1 MLKYSTKIPLLSIA
15 GILTLSTL
23 VGGGT
28 FALFTSSAHNS
39 ANTFTAGT
47 LNVTPERDDIPQTGP
62 MFYTSTTSAQAGVVP
77 TGLWAP
83 GDKHT
88 RGLFLENTGTLT
100 ARLTSISAT
109 PVDANGLTASNSS
122 ANQVTLQND
131 TSFSNQS
138 NVTVWE
144 LVPVSSTTGNDDQWS
159 NQETSTQIEECLD
172 GVNRLYQKYGGM
184 GYTGQQLLTAVNNGL
199 LHSINNLT
207 AVSNGQTVNT
217 DSVAV
222 TQMFNDQTSNFVN
235 QSPYN
240 VNSFNDVIQPGQSTL
255 LAFTVGFDL
264 KPPTG
269 SGIDPNSMQGKSVY
283 FNFGTNWVQ
292 TRNNPLAM

>member
-1 MLKYSTKIPLLSIA
+1 MKYSTKIPLLSIA

-264 KPPTG
+264 RPPTG

-283 FNFGTNWVQ
+283 FNFRTNWVQ

>member
-264 KPPTG
+264 RPPTG

-283 FNFGTNWVQ
+283 FNFRTNWVQ

>member
-1 MLKYSTKIPLLSIA
+1 MKLSTKIPLLSVA

-28 FALFTSSAHNS
+28 FALFTSSSQNTT
-39 ANTFTAGT
+39 NTFTAGT

-62 MFYTSTTSAQAGVVP
+62 MFYTSTTSPQAGVVP

-100 ARLTSISAT
+100 ARLSSIAAT
-109 PVDANGLTASNSS
+109 PVDANGLTASNPS
-122 ANQVTLQND
+122 ANQVNLQND
-131 TSFSNQS
+131 ATFSNQS

-144 LVPVSSTTGNDDQWS
+144 LVPVSTATGNDDQWS

-172 GVNRLYQKYGGM
+172 AVNHFYQMYGGM

-207 AVSNGQTVNT
+207 AVSNGQTVST

-240 VNSFNDVIQPGQSTL
+240 VNTFNDVIHPGQSTL

-264 KPPTG
+264 RPPTG

-292 TRNNPLAM
+292 TRNNPIGL